1 MAKTVAELDVLI
13 DKLLDVADT
22 ANLAGNAAEA
32 EAAARTAAAAIE
44 IRKVRAYERDRTD
57 R

>member
-1 MAKTVAELDVLI
+1 MKTVAELDRMI
-13 DKLLDVADT
+13 DNMLDVADT
-22 ANLAGNAAEA
+22 ANLAGNPAEA

-44 IRKVRAYERDRTD
+44 IRKIRAYERDRTD

>member
-13 DKLLDVADT
+13 DGMLDAAELAVA
-22 ANLAGNAAEA
+22 GSPAEA

-44 IRKVRAYERDRTD
+44 IRKIRAYERDRTD